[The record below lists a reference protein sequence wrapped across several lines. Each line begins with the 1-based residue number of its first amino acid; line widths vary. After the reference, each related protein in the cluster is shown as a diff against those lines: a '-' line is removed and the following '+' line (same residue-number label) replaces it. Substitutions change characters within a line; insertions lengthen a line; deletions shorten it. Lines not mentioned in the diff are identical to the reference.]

1 MGKENLIGSIF
12 NRLTLIREVEKR
24 NSERY
29 FLCRCICGNEKEYR
43 LINIRNNHTQS
54 CGCLQKERAIKASVK
69 HNEANKSAEYKV
81 WCGIKRR
88 CYNKKEKNYK
98 HYGAR
103 GVKISQYWLNSYE
116 TFLSDMGRKPS
127 PKHSIE
133 RIDVNGDYCK
143 ENCKWVTIKEQQ
155 NNRRNNV
162 HFILNGERLTKSQVA
177 DELNLSYSFVANRIK
192 RKGFDLEELRKKK
205 NPNIVKYE
213 KDGVSLNLRQWAEK
227 LGIQYK
233 TLYARVKIR
242 KTPFIEAI
250 NM

>member
-88 CYNKKEKNYK
+88 CYNKKEKI
-98 HYGAR
+98 
-103 GVKISQYWLNSYE
+103 ISI
-116 TFLSDMGRKPS
+116 MGQ
-127 PKHSIE
+127 
-133 RIDVNGDYCK
+133 G
-143 ENCKWVTIKEQQ
+143 
-155 NNRRNNV
+155 
-162 HFILNGERLTKSQVA
+162 G
-177 DELNLSYSFVANRIK
+177 
-192 RKGFDLEELRKKK
+192 K
-205 NPNIVKYE
+205 N
-213 KDGVSLNLRQWAEK
+213 
-227 LGIQYK
+227 
-233 TLYARVKIR
+233 
-242 KTPFIEAI
+242 
-250 NM
+250 

>member
-1 MGKENLIGSIF
+1 
-12 NRLTLIREVEKR
+12 
-24 NSERY
+24 
-29 FLCRCICGNEKEYR
+29 
-43 LINIRNNHTQS
+43 
-54 CGCLQKERAIKASVK
+54 
-69 HNEANKSAEYKV
+69 
-81 WCGIKRR
+81 
-88 CYNKKEKNYK
+88 
-98 HYGAR
+98 
-103 GVKISQYWLNSYE
+103 
-116 TFLSDMGRKPS
+116 MGRKPS

-242 KTPFIEAI
+242 KTPL
-250 NM
+250 